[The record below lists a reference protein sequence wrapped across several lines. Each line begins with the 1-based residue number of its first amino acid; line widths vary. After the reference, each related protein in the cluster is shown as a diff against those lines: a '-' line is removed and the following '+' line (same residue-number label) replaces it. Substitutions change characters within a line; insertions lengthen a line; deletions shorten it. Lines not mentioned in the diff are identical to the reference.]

1 MTVLGPRRSAVSLLV
16 CAALLGACSDEG
28 LNPIVGAAI
37 DEITPGEAPAAPAKA
52 TRVTREAINRADV
65 ATIRIRLPGD
75 KQPSYMS
82 AASDNGGFVTYASAF
97 RQSLTLRGAQVTA
110 SRGLGFDLLSAT
122 SSQPDPLVR
131 PIPPDS
137 WPATVRRSYE
147 FPAWAPQGEIQS
159 FECHYERGAVRDI
172 VILDQPHRGVEISE
186 TCTGPSGSFE
196 NLHFVDAGGTV
207 WRSLQWLGP
216 RQGNVDV
223 EIVLPYTP

>member
-1 MTVLGPRRSAVSLLV
+1 M
-16 CAALLGACSDEG
+16 
-28 LNPIVGAAI
+28 
-37 DEITPGEAPAAPAKA
+37 
-52 TRVTREAINRADV
+52 

-223 EIVLPYTP
+223 EVVLPYTP